1 MSEITTVARPYARA
15 AFEIAQSKG
24 KLDQW
29 SSQLAFLAAA
39 IRDPS
44 LRALIDSPRYT
55 KQQRADLILKVAE
68 GQLDEQGANFVR
80 LLAEN
85 GKLVALPEIA
95 GLYEFHRAE
104 AEGSVEAEV
113 TSAYAMSEAEISALA
128 AGLKKRLGRDVRI
141 KNKVDESLLG
151 GALIQVGDMV
161 IDGSI
166 RGRLERMSTALSR

>member
-1 MSEITTVARPYARA
+1 MSEITTIARPYARA
-15 AFEIAQSKG
+15 VFELAQSKG
-24 KLDQW
+24 RLEEW
-29 SSQLAFLAAA
+29 SAQLAFLAAA

-44 LRALIDSPRYT
+44 LRALIESPRYT
-55 KQQRADLILKVAE
+55 KQQRADLVIKVGE
-68 GQLDEQGANFVR
+68 GRLDEEGANLVR

-85 GKLVALPEIA
+85 DKLTVLPEIA
-95 GLYEFHRAE
+95 GLYELHRAE

-113 TSAYAMSEAEISALA
+113 TSAFPMSDAELDRLA
-128 AGLKKRLGRDVRI
+128 AGLKRRLGREVRI

-166 RGRLERMSTALSR
+166 RGRLERMAAALSR

>member
-15 AFEIAQSKG
+15 VFELAQSKG
-24 KLDQW
+24 RLEDW
-29 SSQLAFLAAA
+29 SAQLAFLAAA

-55 KQQRADLILKVAE
+55 KEQRADLVIRVGE
-68 GQLDEQGANFVR
+68 GRLDEEGANLVR

-85 GKLVALPEIA
+85 DKLAALPEIA
-95 GLYEFHRAE
+95 ELYELRRAE

-113 TSAYAMSEAEISALA
+113 ISAFAMSEPELEKLA
-128 AGLKKRLGRDVRI
+128 AGLKKRLGREVRI
-141 KNKVDESLLG
+141 KNRVDESLLG

-166 RGRLERMSTALSR
+166 RGRLERMAATLSR

>member
-15 AFEIAQSKG
+15 AFETAHAKG
-24 KLDQW
+24 ALEKW
-29 SSQLAFLAAA
+29 SGQLAFLAAA

-55 KQQRADLILKVAE
+55 KEQRADLVIKVAE
-68 GQLDEQGANFVR
+68 GQLDQEGTNFVR

-95 GLYEFHRAE
+95 ELYELHRAE

-113 TSAYAMSEAEISALA
+113 TSAFPMSEAEIAALA
-128 AGLKKRLGRDVRI
+128 AGLKKRLGREVRI
-141 KNKVDESLLG
+141 KSKVDESLLG
-151 GALIQVGDMV
+151 GALVQVGDMV

-166 RGRLERMSTALSR
+166 RGRLERLSTALNR